1 MDIKDA
7 KTIRMIKMDPDKYV
21 DLIVSPEGEV
31 INAGWG
37 HVIALRR
44 IMGITEDE
52 LCNMVAIEDSPIMW
66 LIEKTGY
73 MTISKKYSFSM
84 AITDKQKEA
93 YDILVHE
100 KDAIAVFPRASMA
113 DRRIRLS
120 DDDAADRGE
129 GKVVS

>member
-7 KTIRMIKMDPDKYV
+7 KTIRMIKMDTDKYV

-37 HVIALRR
+37 HVNALRR

-100 KDAIAVFPRASMA
+100 KIISDNLIDISNERLKASVFYQKKR
-113 DRRIRLS
+113 
-120 DDDAADRGE
+120 E
-129 GKVVS
+129 G